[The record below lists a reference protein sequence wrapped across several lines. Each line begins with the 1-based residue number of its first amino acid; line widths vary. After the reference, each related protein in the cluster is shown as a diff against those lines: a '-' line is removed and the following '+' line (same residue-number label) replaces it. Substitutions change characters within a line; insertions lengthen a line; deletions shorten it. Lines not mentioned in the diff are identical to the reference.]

1 MQKKLSS
8 RENEVYELLISGKT
22 NREICR
28 ELCICRGTLERHIT
42 SIYRKKGVKNRF
54 ELVFKS
60 KKYKRK
66 EDNEVFIIEFVCSY
80 DFDAHKS

>member
-22 NREICR
+22 NKQICR

-60 KKYKRK
+60 KKIQK
-66 EDNEVFIIEFVCSY
+66 EGGQ
-80 DFDAHKS
+80 